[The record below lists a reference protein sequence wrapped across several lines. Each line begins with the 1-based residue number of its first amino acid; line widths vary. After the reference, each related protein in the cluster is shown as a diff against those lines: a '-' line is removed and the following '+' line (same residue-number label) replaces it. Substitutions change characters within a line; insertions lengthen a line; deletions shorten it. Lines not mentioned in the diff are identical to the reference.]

1 MKDQLIRVGFI
12 FSFLILSIIGI
23 TFNNIIIILLGLMC
37 IVGLIYY
44 NHLSNKETI
53 NKIKTD
59 FNKCLKENNIPLN
72 DSYLGDDGVS
82 GISVLE
88 SQNKIAI
95 IKRNNLNE
103 SFTPIFID
111 FNKIIES
118 SIKEDGETVTKTNRG
133 SQVAGT
139 LVGGA
144 LAGGVGAVVGGLGA
158 KQTSIESVR
167 KITLE
172 IVIDD
177 LRSPIHEIVFFISPT
192 PLSKNESIYK
202 QIYSNANKWHKM
214 MSIILKRNQISNI

>member
-12 FSFLILSIIGI
+12 FSFIIFLIVGAVFDNLIIV
-23 TFNNIIIILLGLMC
+23 LLGLIC

-44 NHLSNKETI
+44 NHLSKKETI

-59 FNKCLKENNIPLN
+59 FNKCLKEYDIPLN
-72 DSYLGDDGVS
+72 DSFLGDDGIS

-88 SQNKIAI
+88 SQNRIAI
-95 IKRNNLNE
+95 IKRTNLNE
-103 SFTPIFID
+103 SFSPKFID

-158 KQTSIESVR
+158 KQTATESVR

-177 LRSPIHEIVFFISPT
+177 LRSPIYEIVFFISPT
-192 PLSKNESIYK
+192 PLSKSESIYK
-202 QIYSNANKWHKM
+202 QVYSNANKWHKM
-214 MSIILKRNQISNI
+214 ISIILKRNEISSI